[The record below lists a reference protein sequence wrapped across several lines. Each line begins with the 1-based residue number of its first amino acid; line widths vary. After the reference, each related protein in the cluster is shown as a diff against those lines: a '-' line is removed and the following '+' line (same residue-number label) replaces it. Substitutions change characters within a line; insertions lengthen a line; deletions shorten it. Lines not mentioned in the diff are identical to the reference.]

1 MRGRA
6 CHLSASPPLFCL
18 PANPQQRKRVARFN
32 SKMIAVLFPS
42 SPPSGSVHDDV
53 CVSLALYWPSPPRS
67 LFSRFVCL
75 PCGPDRCP
83 TSPQIN
89 TLSELVFSVFFCLT
103 KLCLNEYPPA
113 VLVPMPA
120 CLFPL
125 PQPKQVSRPI
135 PVYRFALDPSRPRFD
150 EQGTFG
156 QNPGNFSVALT
167 FLLLQAP
174 LTRSHE
180 AAGQLNGD
188 STSYS

>member
-1 MRGRA
+1 M
-6 CHLSASPPLFCL
+6 
-18 PANPQQRKRVARFN
+18 
-32 SKMIAVLFPS
+32 MM
-42 SPPSGSVHDDV
+42 
-53 CVSLALYWPSPPRS
+53 CVSPWHCIGQARQGACSLVLCVCRVGRIDARPR
-67 LFSRFVCL
+67 
-75 PCGPDRCP
+75 PK
-83 TSPQIN
+83 IN
-89 TLSELVFSVFFCLT
+89 TLSELVFSGFFCLT